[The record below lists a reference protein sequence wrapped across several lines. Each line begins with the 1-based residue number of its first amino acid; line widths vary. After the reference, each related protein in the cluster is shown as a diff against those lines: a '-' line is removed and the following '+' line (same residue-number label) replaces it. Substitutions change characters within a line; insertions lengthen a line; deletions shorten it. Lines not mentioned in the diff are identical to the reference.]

1 MKTKEQKSLDRY
13 CRQAQKA
20 CPPAFR
26 RRLAQDLR
34 EHAAEFA
41 DADPTRDIA
50 QFIEQAGTPAQ
61 FAENF
66 AACLS
71 PAEQQELF
79 RRHRRAHRMRT
90 ATLVI
95 GGVVLALV
103 FGLCLYIII
112 ESDPLATYTYE
123 HTITTHSTVPRR

>member
-26 RRLAQDLR
+26 RRLARDLR
-34 EHAAEFA
+34 EHAAAFA
-41 DADPTRDIA
+41 DTAPTRDIT

-103 FGLCLYIII
+103 LAFCIFLIID
-112 ESDPLATYTYE
+112 SHPFTPYTYE
-123 HTITTHSTVPRR
+123 YTVETHTTIPRR